1 MYSQIQ
7 NRWEK
12 TMKKDIHTKA
22 ADNLFA
28 AILSLKNE
36 EECYKFFED
45 ICTINELHSL
55 AQRFD
60 VGIRL
65 LRKQTYQEISGA
77 TGASTATISRV
88 NRLLVNEDSGIEM
101 AASRIGVILSEE
113 E

>member
-1 MYSQIQ
+1 
-7 NRWEK
+7 
-12 TMKKDIHTKA
+12 MKKDIHTKA

-36 EECYKFFED
+36 DECYKFFED

-65 LRKQTYQEISGA
+65 LQKQTYQEISGA

-88 NRLLVNEDSGIEM
+88 NRLLVNDDSGIEM
-101 AASRIGVILSEE
+101 AAVRIGVFESEE
-113 E
+113 N

>member
-1 MYSQIQ
+1 
-7 NRWEK
+7 
-12 TMKKDIHTKA
+12 MKKDIHTKA

-36 EECYKFFED
+36 DECYKFFED

-60 VGIRL
+60 VGVRL
-65 LRKQTYQEISGA
+65 LQKQTYQEISGA

-88 NRLLVNEDSGIEM
+88 NRLLVNDDSGIEM
-101 AASRIGVILSEE
+101 AASRIGVFQSEDA
-113 E
+113 